1 MGMKNPG
8 KTRERIVRVAT
19 ELFANKG
26 FDRATVDEIVAK
38 AGVAKGTFYLYFRSK
53 EDLIKEIA
61 FDVMPIMAMP
71 SLQDPYITVNY
82 PTLESYLIHLGKE
95 FLSFYSKGYRAELFF
110 HMLSLRR
117 RMPAVDEIYKQAC
130 SELLREGARRIS
142 AYIKVSFEDAL
153 ISFQIFLAS
162 LIHYFHAR
170 ECLDFSEEYFL
181 KRVVRVVLHHL
192 KLSVSV

>member
-1 MGMKNPG
+1 MKNPG

>member
-1 MGMKNPG
+1 MKSPG
-8 KTRERIVRVAT
+8 RTRERIVNVAIK
-19 ELFANKG
+19 LFADKG
-26 FDRATVDEIVAK
+26 FDKATVDEIVAR
-38 AGVAKGTFYLYFRSK
+38 AGVAKGTFYLYFKSK

-82 PTLESYLIHLGKE
+82 PSLESYLIQLGKE
-95 FLSFYSKGYRAELFF
+95 FLSFYSQDYRAELFF

-117 RMPAVDEIYKQAC
+117 RMPSVDEIYKQAC

-142 AYIKVSFEDAL
+142 AYIKVGFEDAL
-153 ISFQIFLAS
+153 ISFQVFLAS

-170 ECLDFSEEYFL
+170 ECLGFSEEYFL
-181 KRVVRVVLHHL
+181 KRVVRVVLNHL

>member
-1 MGMKNPG
+1 MKNPG
-8 KTRERIVRVAT
+8 KTRERIVQVAT

-26 FDRATVDEIVAK
+26 FDRATVDEIVAR
-38 AGVAKGTFYLYFRSK
+38 AGVAKGTFYLYFKSK

-82 PTLESYLIHLGKE
+82 PTLESYLVQLGKE

-170 ECLDFSEEYFL
+170 ECLGFSEEHFL
-181 KRVVRVVLHHL
+181 KQVVKVVLNHL
-192 KLSVSV
+192 RLSVSV